1 MNKIGIGSDGCSAPN
16 YALPIYN
23 AALCLRQALPAR
35 GIAAKRAAA
44 CERLTAAM
52 RNHPNMIAG
61 PRKADTTIMA
71 ETHQK
76 IVSKTGAEGFQCL
89 GVMPD
94 AIEPGSPALGIAFK
108 IADGDSEERARPL
121 VSIEIFGS

>member
-1 MNKIGIGSDGCSAPN
+1 
-16 YALPIYN
+16 
-23 AALCLRQALPAR
+23 
-35 GIAAKRAAA
+35 
-44 CERLTAAM
+44 
-52 RNHPNMIAG
+52 MIAG

-71 ETHQK
+71 ETHLK

-121 VSIEIFGS
+121 VSIEILRQLGAISKSEAEALQKFGPRRIYNAARLDIGEYRPVFSLK